1 VKPGDV
7 VIVRLY
13 PGRVRVGGETI
24 APGESYAR
32 LIGPVRDG
40 SALVLSCGVKVRA
53 INVRAAPK
61 AVQP

>member
-1 VKPGDV
+1 MKPGDV

-24 APGESYAR
+24 APGEIYAR
-32 LIGPVRDG
+32 LLGVSRSGAARVLVGGAEVR
-40 SALVLSCGVKVRA
+40 SVAVRE
-53 INVRAAPK
+53 APK